1 MLSFIKK
8 MTSLIVT
15 NFSQKLSDLK
25 NFNFEVILRY
35 YNLDLDNNLYFQNF
49 HRKTKISTLESLR
62 PHILSAR
69 FSCHRLCIVGEI
81 DLTNLAHPSRMMQHH
96 EYENL
101 YKTSRRYSAASIYK
115 YCVQQTFKKTAY
127 VLISELDYLNISK
140 PLDILI
146 LVNISKPGSQ
156 KLVLST

>member
-49 HRKTKISTLESLR
+49 HRKTKNFN
-62 PHILSAR
+62 AR
-69 FSCHRLCIVGEI
+69 I
-81 DLTNLAHPSRMMQHH
+81 
-96 EYENL
+96 
-101 YKTSRRYSAASIYK
+101 
-115 YCVQQTFKKTAY
+115 
-127 VLISELDYLNISK
+127 LNITKLKTCNRIYMS
-140 PLDILI
+140 LDQYKSMGRPTIYCNALN
-146 LVNISKPGSQ
+146 LH
-156 KLVLST
+156 

>member
-49 HRKTKISTLESLR
+49 HRKTKISTLESLISTR
-62 PHILSAR
+62 RAAR
-69 FSCHRLCIVGEI
+69 NMSYQEFTHREGEVI
-81 DLTNLAHPSRMMQHH
+81 
-96 EYENL
+96 
-101 YKTSRRYSAASIYK
+101 YSELIQYM
-115 YCVQQTFKKTAY
+115 
-127 VLISELDYLNISK
+127 LISLVQLNRF
-140 PLDILI
+140 
-146 LVNISKPGSQ
+146 
-156 KLVLST
+156 